1 MAGAINFNGGGH
13 LNHTIFWSN
22 MAAPPLG
29 GGEPK
34 GQLADQINKDFG
46 SFDAFKKELT
56 AKAGFWNDAMIRL
69 IWSALQ
75 MGHSISWFHLKTS

>member
-1 MAGAINFNGGGH
+1 MSLLSTNVSLLIKKSDFLSFFKLVAGAINFNGGGH

-56 AKAGFWNDAMIRL
+56 AKAGF
-69 IWSALQ
+69 
-75 MGHSISWFHLKTS
+75 

>member
-1 MAGAINFNGGGH
+1 MSLLSTNVSLFIRKSEFLPFIIVAGAINFNGGGH

-56 AKAGFWNDAMIRL
+56 AKAGF
-69 IWSALQ
+69 
-75 MGHSISWFHLKTS
+75 

>member
-1 MAGAINFNGGGH
+1 
-13 LNHTIFWSN
+13 

-56 AKAGFWNDAMIRL
+56 AKAGF
-69 IWSALQ
+69 
-75 MGHSISWFHLKTS
+75 

>member
-1 MAGAINFNGGGH
+1 MRVFFIIFLIVAGAINFNGGGH

-56 AKAGFWNDAMIRL
+56 AKAGF
-69 IWSALQ
+69 
-75 MGHSISWFHLKTS
+75 